1 MTEYLFPPPAIR
13 SLPVLGETTEYPV
26 HRILCIGRN
35 YADHAKEMGSVIDKS
50 TPFFFTKSLTA
61 FAATGQTLPYP
72 PGTSDY
78 QHEVELVVAIGAPAF
93 RVAPDQAMDA
103 VLGYAVG
110 LDMTRRD
117 LQAVSKE
124 KRHPWDTA
132 KDVEGSAVVGPLTRA
147 PVFGLP
153 GPQRMVLTVNGVVR
167 QDTRLS
173 EMVWSVP
180 EIIAILSMLYHL
192 APGDLIFTGTPAG
205 VGPVLPGDRLVG
217 QIGGLTKVVLEIEA
231 QHQP

>member
-1 MTEYLFPPPAIR
+1 MTGYLFPPPAVR
-13 SLPVLGETTEYPV
+13 SLPFEGETAEYPV

-35 YADHAKEMGSVIDKS
+35 YADHAKEMGSVIDKGS
-50 TPFFFTKSLTA
+50 PFFFTKSLTA
-61 FAATGQTLPYP
+61 FAPTGQTLPYP

-93 RVAPDQAMDA
+93 RVTPDQAMDA
-103 VLGYAVG
+103 VLGYGVG

-147 PVFGLP
+147 AVFGLP
-153 GPQRMVLTVNGVVR
+153 GPQRMVLTVNGAVR
-167 QDTRLS
+167 QDTFLS
-173 EMVWSVP
+173 EMVWGVP
-180 EIIAILSMLYHL
+180 EIIAILSTLYHL
-192 APGDLIFTGTPAG
+192 GPGDLIFTGTPAG
-205 VGPVLPGDRLVG
+205 VGPVVPGDHLDGRIEGLLPVDLR
-217 QIGGLTKVVLEIEA
+217 IG
-231 QHQP
+231 PSD

>member
-1 MTEYLFPPPAIR
+1 MTGYLFPPPAVR
-13 SLPVLGETTEYPV
+13 SLSVQGEAAAYPV

-35 YADHAKEMGSVIDKS
+35 YADHAKEMGSVIDKGS
-50 TPFFFTKSLTA
+50 PFFFTKSLTA
-61 FAATGQTLPYP
+61 FAPSGQTVPYP

-93 RVAPDQAMDA
+93 RVTPERAIDS

-147 PVFGLP
+147 SVFGSP

-167 QDTRLS
+167 QETQLS

-180 EIIAILSMLYHL
+180 EIVAILSMLYHL
-192 APGDLIFTGTPAG
+192 RPGDLIFTGTPAG
-205 VGPVLPGDRLVG
+205 VGPVVPGDRLDG
-217 QIGGLTKVVLEIEA
+217 RIEGLLPVDLRIA
-231 QHQP
+231 SAD

>member
-1 MTEYLFPPPAIR
+1 MTEYLFPPPAVR
-13 SLPVLGETTEYPV
+13 SLPVQGEAAAYPV

-35 YADHAKEMGSVIDKS
+35 YADHAKEMGSVIDKA

-93 RVAPDQAMDA
+93 RVTPDEAMDA

-132 KDVEGSAVVGPLTRA
+132 KDVEGSAIVGPLTRTTG
-147 PVFGLP
+147 FGAP
-153 GPQRMVLTVNGVVR
+153 GPQRMVLTVNGAVR

-217 QIGGLTKVVLEIEA
+217 QIDGLTGVTLEIGA
-231 QHQP
+231 QH

>member
-1 MTEYLFPPPAIR
+1 MTDYLFPPPAVR
-13 SLPVLGETTEYPV
+13 SLPVQGTAAEYPV

-35 YADHAKEMGSVIDKS
+35 YADHAREMGSVIDR
-50 TPFFFTKSLTA
+50 TAPFFFTKSLTA
-61 FAATGQTLPYP
+61 FAPTGQTLPYP

-93 RVAPDQAMDA
+93 RVTPDQAWDA

-132 KDVEGSAVVGPLTRA
+132 KDVEGSAVVGPITRA
-147 PVFGLP
+147 ASFGVP
-153 GPQRMVLTVNGVVR
+153 GPQMLWLTVNGQER
-167 QDTRLS
+167 QRTLLS
-173 EMVWSVP
+173 EMVWSVV
-180 EIIAILSMLYHL
+180 EIIANLSSLYHL
-192 APGDLIFTGTPAG
+192 GPGDLVFTGTPAG
-205 VGPVLPGDRLVG
+205 VGAVVPGDR
-217 QIGGLTKVVLEIEA
+217 IEA
-231 QHQP
+231 RIDGLSPVFLGIGTIV

>member
-1 MTEYLFPPPAIR
+1 MTDYLFPPPAVC
-13 SLPVLGETTEYPV
+13 SLPVQGETAEYPV

-35 YADHAKEMGSVIDKS
+35 YADHAKEMGSVIDKGS
-50 TPFFFTKSLTA
+50 PFFFTKSLTA
-61 FAATGQTLPYP
+61 FAPSGQTLPYP

-93 RVAPDQAMDA
+93 RVTADRAMDA

-147 PVFGLP
+147 EGFGVL
-153 GPQRMVLTVNGVVR
+153 GPQRMILTVDGVVR
-167 QDTRLS
+167 QETILS
-173 EMVWSVP
+173 EMVWSVS
-180 EIIAILSMLYHL
+180 EIIAILSTLYHL
-192 APGDLIFTGTPAG
+192 GPGDLIFTGTPAG
-205 VGPVLPGDRLVG
+205 VGPVRPCARIAGRID
-217 QIGGLTKVVLEIEA
+217 GLAEVTLEIEA
-231 QHQP
+231 QH